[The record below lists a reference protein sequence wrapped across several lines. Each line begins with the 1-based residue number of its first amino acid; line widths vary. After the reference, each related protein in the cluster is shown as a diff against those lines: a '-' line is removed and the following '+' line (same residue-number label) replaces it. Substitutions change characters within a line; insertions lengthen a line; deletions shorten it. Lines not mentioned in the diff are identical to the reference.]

1 MPINLISEREMAL
14 SGVSSLPL
22 TPTASPALGGRNYT
36 PAEMKAAFDRLPRLI
51 AERLNELLSML
62 RDGGILGEIPVSYE
76 GKSMSLADFCET
88 LKEHL
93 SAPPVYD
100 DTPVENGTVPV
111 TSGGVYAALADAVAA
126 LRAYADTAVGAQRL
140 VYDSESGELK
150 LYSSENAEL
159 PTASAALPFPTVEKT
174 LALIRTLLGA
184 SVLLETT
191 EDTFCYRTSG
201 GGLPI
206 VDGAPVSFLRVT
218 GDTVASGTGPKHTS
232 FLGVKS
238 TGSNL
243 ADICGAVGEGITES
257 GVTITQESDG
267 YLHFSGI
274 PAGSYRGFFVLSQDL
289 FQDGETYTFAQSDYF
304 GKYGVAYTAKNAV
317 YWKVTRKNLATGET
331 NHSLISTD
339 ALPGSVTFDKKT
351 YSYGIAIVNGSYAY
365 TSGDEMDVSLRLWVN
380 HGASVLPFAPY
391 HAASTVLLPAAVS
404 LGKWDTLD
412 LASETVTRK
421 TAMVSLCYQEGYTKN
436 GQNASRQYYLLD
448 DLTLTKELFSCLI
461 SNLSKTDD
469 YENIASDEVA
479 YLGWDESTGHPVV
492 LPPASCGEDTSAW
505 TEVLADAWAAYPNAT
520 ATSETVSCPENTYL
534 AWEGGTEE
542 ILRGEAADTGAP
554 SSVTAVAAYYVKV
567 GGDGE

>member
-36 PAEMKAAFDRLPRLI
+36 PAEMKAAFDRLPRLV
-51 AERLNELLSML
+51 AERLNELLTIL

-76 GKSMSLADFCET
+76 GKTMSLADFCET

-100 DTPVENGTVPV
+100 DTPIENGTVPV
-111 TSGGVYAALADAVAA
+111 TSGGVYAALADAVTA
-126 LRAYADTAVGAQRL
+126 LRTYTDASVGAQRL
-140 VYDSESGELK
+140 VYDSESGDLK
-150 LYSSENAEL
+150 LYPSEASEL
-159 PTASAALPFPTVEKT
+159 PTASAALPFPALEKT
-174 LALIRTLLGA
+174 LALFHTLLGA
-184 SVLLETT
+184 SVLLETI

-206 VDGAPVSFLRVT
+206 VDGAPVSLLRVT
-218 GDTVASGTGPKHTS
+218 GDTIATETGPKHTS

-243 ADICGAVGEGITES
+243 ADICGAVGEGITKS
-257 GVTITQESDG
+257 GVTVTQESDG
-267 YLHFSGI
+267 YLHFSGVPTGNYCDLI
-274 PAGSYRGFFVLSQDL
+274 ALSQDL
-289 FQDGETYTFAQSDYF
+289 FADGETYTFAQSQYF
-304 GKYGVAYTAKNAV
+304 GVSGVAHTVKNSV
-317 YWKVTRKNLATGET
+317 YWRVIRKNLATGEI
-331 NHSLISTD
+331 NYSYLSTP
-339 ALPGSVTFDKKT
+339 LSPNTITFDKQN
-351 YSYGIAIVNGSYAY
+351 YSYIISIVTGSYAY
-365 TSGDEMDVSLRLWVN
+365 SQGDEMDISLRLWVN
-380 HGASVLPFAPY
+380 HGASALPFVPY
-391 HAASTVLLPAAVS
+391 HAESTLLLPAAVL

-421 TAMVSLCYQEGYTKN
+421 TATVSLCYQEGYTKN
-436 GQNASRQYYLLD
+436 GLNASRQYYLLD
-448 DLTLTKELFSCLI
+448 DLTLTREQFSCLI
-461 SNLSKTDD
+461 SNLEKTDD

-492 LPPASCGEDTSAW
+492 LPPASCGEDFSAW
-505 TEVLADAWAAYPNAT
+505 IEALADAWAAYPTAT

-534 AWEGGTEE
+534 AWVGGTEE
-542 ILRGEAADTGAP
+542 ILRGEAADTGTP
-554 SSVTAVAAYYVKV
+554 SSVTAVSTYYVKV

>member
-1 MPINLISEREMAL
+1 MPINSITEREMAL

-100 DTPVENGTVPV
+100 DTPVENGTAPV

-126 LRAYADTAVGAQRL
+126 LQTYADTAVGAQRL
-140 VYDSESGELK
+140 VYDSESGDLK
-150 LYSSENAEL
+150 LYASEHTEL
-159 PTASAALPFPTVEKT
+159 PTASAALPFPALEKT
-174 LALIRTLLGA
+174 LALFRTLLGA

-191 EDTFCYRTSG
+191 EDTFCYRITG
-201 GGLPI
+201 GGLSI
-206 VDGAPVSFLRVT
+206 VDGAPVSLLRVT
-218 GDTVASGTGPKHTS
+218 GDTVTTETGPKHTS
-232 FLGVKS
+232 FLGVRS

-243 ADICGAVGEGITES
+243 ADICGRVGEGITKY
-257 GVTITQESDG
+257 GVTITQEQDG

-274 PAGSYRGFFVLSQDL
+274 PTGSYRVLFTISQDL

-304 GKYGVAYTAKNAV
+304 GSYGVAYTSKNAV
-317 YWKVTRKNLATGET
+317 YWKVSRKNLATGEM
-331 NHSLISTD
+331 NYALISTD
-339 ALPGSVTFDKKT
+339 AMPRSVTFDKTT
-351 YSYGIAIVNGSYAY
+351 YSYNIDIVTGSYAY

-380 HGASVLPFAPY
+380 HGASALPFTPY
-391 HAASTVLLPAAVS
+391 HAASTLMLSAAVS

-412 LASETVTRK
+412 LASETVSRK
-421 TAMVSLCYQEGYTKN
+421 TATVSLCYREGYPKDA
-436 GQNASRQYYLLD
+436 QNASRQYYSLD
-448 DLTLTKELFSCLI
+448 DLTLTKEQFSCLV
-461 SNLSKTDD
+461 SNLEKTDD
-469 YENIASDEVA
+469 YENIESDEIA
-479 YLGWDESTGHPVV
+479 YLGWDESIGHPVV
-492 LPPASCGEDTSAW
+492 LPPASCGEDSSAW
-505 TEVLADAWAAYPNAT
+505 TEALADAWAAYPTAT

-534 AWEGGTEE
+534 AWMDGTEE
-542 ILRGEAADTGAP
+542 ILRGEAEDTGAP